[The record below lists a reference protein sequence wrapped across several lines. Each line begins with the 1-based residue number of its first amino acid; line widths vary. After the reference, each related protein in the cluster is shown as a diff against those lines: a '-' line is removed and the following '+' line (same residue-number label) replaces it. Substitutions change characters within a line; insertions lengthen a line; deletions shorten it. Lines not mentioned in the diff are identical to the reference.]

1 MKKYMIVGGTSGI
14 GHQIAQDLL
23 AQNHTVFILSRNP
36 QDKEQLPLAR
46 YLSCDVKQDITT
58 FPNIEEPL
66 DGLIYCPGSIVL
78 KPFRGL
84 KQEDLL
90 NDLEINYLGAIK
102 CIQKYLPNLQQG
114 TNASIVLFSSVAV
127 QKGMTFHSSIAG
139 AKGAIEGLTKSLAA
153 EFAPKIRVNAIAPSL
168 TQTPLAEKLINT
180 ESKMEAAAQRH
191 PLKRIG
197 NPKDISE
204 AVCFMLGATWLTGE
218 IMALDGGMKNIG

>member
-1 MKKYMIVGGTSGI
+1 MIVGGTSGI
-14 GHQIAQDLL
+14 GLQIAQDLL
-23 AQNHTVFILSRNP
+23 AQNHSVYNLSRNP
-36 QDKEQLPLAR
+36 QDKGQLPFAS
-46 YLSCDVKQDITT
+46 YLSCDVTQNINT
-58 FPNIEEPL
+58 FPNLEEAL

-84 KQEDLL
+84 KQEDFL

-114 TNASIVLFSSVAV
+114 ANASIVLFSSVAV
-127 QKGMTFHSSIAG
+127 QKGMNFHSSIAG
-139 AKGAIEGLTKSLAA
+139 AKGAVEGLTKSLAA

-180 ESKMEAAAQRH
+180 ESKMEAAMQRH

-197 NPKDISE
+197 NTKDISQ
-204 AVCFMLGATWLTGE
+204 AVIFMLEAEWLTGE
-218 IMALDGGMKNIG
+218 ILALDGGMKNIG